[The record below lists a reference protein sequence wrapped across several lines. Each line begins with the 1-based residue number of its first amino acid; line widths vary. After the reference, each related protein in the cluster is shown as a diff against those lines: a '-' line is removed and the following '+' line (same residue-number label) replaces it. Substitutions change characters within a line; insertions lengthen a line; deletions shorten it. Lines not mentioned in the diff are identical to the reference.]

1 MSFTQS
7 SREAIERENLERLH
21 NALRVARETEQVGAE
36 TCLELQ
42 NQTEQIYRIAEKTQ
56 NINHNLQQSK
66 RVVRG
71 MSGFI
76 GRVKNWFSKPP
87 KEPEP
92 LVKSSPSARRH
103 TEGSKISTLSDNISS
118 PSTSNS
124 FASHSSQETKKQAMR
139 AYYTPEEEQ
148 ILDELDKHVTVIK
161 DMAYN
166 IGDTLD
172 HHNQVLDLISVQTD
186 KNTRDMR
193 TIEGRMRRLM

>member
-21 NALRVARETEQVGAE
+21 NALRVARETDQVGAE

-71 MSGFI
+71 MSGFM

-92 LVKSSPSARRH
+92 LVKSVPSARRH
-103 TEGSKISTLSDNISS
+103 TEGSKISSSS
-118 PSTSNS
+118 PSTLDS
-124 FASHSSQETKKQAMR
+124 FASHSSQETKKQAMS

-172 HHNQVLDLISVQTD
+172 HHNQVLDLISVQTET
-186 KNTRDMR
+186 NTRDMR

>member
-1 MSFTQS
+1 MSYTQS

-42 NQTEQIYRIAEKTQ
+42 NQTEQIHRIAEKTQ

-71 MSGFI
+71 MSGFM

-92 LVKSSPSARRH
+92 LVKSATPALRH
-103 TEGSKISTLSDNISS
+103 TEGSQISISPANIS
-118 PSTSNS
+118 PSDS
-124 FASHSSQETKKQAMR
+124 FPPRQSQDTKKNPMGV
-139 AYYTPEEEQ
+139 YYTPEEEQ

-172 HHNQVLDLISVQTD
+172 HHNEVLDLITVQTE
-186 KNTRDMR
+186 KNSRDMR